1 MFDSPDDA
9 FLEAQIEAAIA
20 PYRAMGLS
28 PAVLLDM
35 AAMLRSALTTDPT
48 GRYLLH
54 RARPRAVEGSGSVPA
69 GAQNGAIKTGTSR

>member
-1 MFDSPDDA
+1 MSDTPDDA
-9 FLEAQIEAAIA
+9 FLEAQIEGAVA

-54 RARPRAVEGSGSVPA
+54 RARPRAVEGSGSVPT
-69 GAQNGAIKTGTSR
+69 GARNDGGKTGTAR